1 MLKDMNFD
9 LIQTISI
16 ISSSLHRYD
25 TYMKDAEVCA
35 SCKEIW
41 LKLMEQREKELTM
54 LLKELKAHIDS
65 GKLSF
70 D

>member
-1 MLKDMNFD
+1 
-9 LIQTISI
+9 
-16 ISSSLHRYD
+16 
-25 TYMKDAEVCA
+25 MKDAEVCA